1 MKSGRSREGVRI
13 MINLPILKG
22 GIMEKASVVLISGC
36 SSGIGLAMA
45 REFASRGCRV
55 FATARKPEV
64 IEPLKKEKME
74 TAALDV
80 TDPNSIEACVREVI
94 GKAGRIDVLV
104 NNAGYMQMGPVID
117 ISADDMRRQFDTNVF
132 GAAALTR
139 AVAPHMIKKR
149 SGLIVNIGSVSGICA
164 TPFAG
169 VYCATK
175 AALHLLSDSLRMEL
189 APFNIAVIVV
199 QVGAIKSNIGEAA
212 IKKIIETKNS
222 VYAPLIEYIKAR
234 AVASQK
240 NPTPA
245 EEFSKMLVDKLSRAK
260 IPKIIR
266 IGKESKRMPFY
277 KKLPVDLVD
286 HLMSKAFGL
295 DKLK

>member
-1 MKSGRSREGVRI
+1 MK
-13 MINLPILKG
+13 NT
-22 GIMEKASVVLISGC
+22 SVVLISGC

-117 ISADDMRRQFDTNVF
+117 ISTDDMRRQFDTNVF

-175 AALHLLSDSLRMEL
+175 AAIHLLSDSLRMEL

-199 QVGAIKSNIGEAA
+199 QVGAIKN
-212 IKKIIETKNS
+212 IIETKNS

-240 NPTPA
+240 DPTPA
-245 EEFSKMLVDKLSRAK
+245 DEFSKVLVDKLSRAK

-286 HLMSKAFGL
+286 RLMSKAFGL

>member
-1 MKSGRSREGVRI
+1 
-13 MINLPILKG
+13 
-22 GIMEKASVVLISGC
+22 MEKAAVVLISGC
-36 SSGIGLAMA
+36 SSGIGLATA
-45 REFASRGCRV
+45 HEFASRGFRV
-55 FATARKPEV
+55 FATARKPEM
-64 IEPLKKEKME
+64 IEPAKKEEME

-80 TDPNSIEACVREVI
+80 TDPNSIETCIREVI

-117 ISADDMRRQFDTNVF
+117 ISTDDIRRQFDTNVF

-139 AVAPHMIKKR
+139 AVAPHMIRKR

-189 APFNIAVIVV
+189 APFNIAVTVV
-199 QVGAIKSNIGEAA
+199 QVGAIKSNIGQAA
-212 IKKIIETKNS
+212 IKNIVQTKDS

-234 AVASQK
+234 AVASQR

-245 EEFSKMLVDKLSRAK
+245 EEFSRVLVDKLSRAK

-266 IGKESKRMPFY
+266 IGKESIRMPFY